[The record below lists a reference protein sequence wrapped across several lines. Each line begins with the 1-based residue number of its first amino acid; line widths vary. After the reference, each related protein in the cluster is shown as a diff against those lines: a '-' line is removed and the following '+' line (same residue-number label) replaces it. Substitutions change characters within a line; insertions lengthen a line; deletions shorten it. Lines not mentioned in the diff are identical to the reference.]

1 MRVCM
6 TVALCGC
13 VYDSGAETSV
23 PQEKL
28 KGAEGK
34 HVEAGIRTLHSWVE
48 PQDNHHCAAA
58 AFATR
63 SGRWAS

>member
-1 MRVCM
+1 MRVCT
-6 TVALCGC
+6 TVGLRGC
-13 VYDSGAETSV
+13 VYDSGAKTSV

-34 HVEAGIRTLHSWVE
+34 HVEAGIQTLHSWVE
-48 PQDNHHCAAA
+48 QQDHNHYVAAA
-58 AFATR
+58 VVTR